1 MGQQASMC
9 LQPAGDP
16 PGTEFEVKPGVSSAS
31 RGSKLQEVAG
41 GPPATPKFTT
51 TEEVAKAAEQS
62 SSNGM
67 DFVQKAMHGLQTR
80 FPYLDL
86 PEHHL
91 NPWLATC
98 MVAVQANSAAEAIDT
113 VTRIEQLI
121 EQEENTLSSAFAL
134 FKPAHKDSLSKEEVR
149 NMLAYLAFPCT
160 TKDVQA
166 VIKATDR
173 DGDEK
178 MGLDE
183 FQLYVGRMGGTYKL
197 FEQRRKQLK
206 GSEGGDAELAESEDC
221 RIQLLQAGFDES
233 SQSYWKLIVGPSEF
247 QEAMNLVKAQRQAL
261 RHIRSLAKSNHEAK
275 LPLLQQRVKQLKYKD
290 TDLWM
295 TLAWIREQAPIIVH
309 LNLDKMMQYLEKDTH
324 YRNQFETASSGGL
337 MNPKVRKQWE
347 QKLFGGFYDDA
358 QAFDKCKYGV
368 VNAMND
374 HRGVVGCA
382 QYGDSYV
389 ILKDVRLRTTLSP
402 EDSANLKASQL
413 AVLDYYAHVLYQYT
427 DAELVET
434 IKVAI
439 NREDALLGDSS
450 KIGKMKY
457 KEAQIHGEIC
467 WSKHVARLVCHTR
480 HKKDK
485 TRLEKICAKH
495 GWTMSW
501 QDEERERMKADKKLK
516 LGKDAW
522 AETLAKV
529 EMKTVRSVAEGF
541 CRSGCGRPVAPGKT
555 PAGNA
560 FTTCCRGCA
569 LGFGHDRHCGVIDEA
584 KIGEGLC
591 KYGCGRGVMPGQT
604 PSGQKWQTCCRLCHT
619 GRHTKRCGGGST
631 SPAGIC
637 IQCKERT
644 VAEGTDKRGNVYKS
658 CCKACVTSGGK
669 RHDITCAGPLS
680 NFC

>member
-1 MGQQASMC
+1 MGQQVGMC
-9 LQPAGDP
+9 LQPGVQDP
-16 PGTEFEVKPGVSSAS
+16 TATDFAVSDVSSAS
-31 RGSKLQEVAG
+31 RGGKSLEVA
-41 GPPATPKFTT
+41 ATPHTT
-51 TEEVAKAAEQS
+51 TEEVAKAAEAS

-67 DFVQKAMHGLQTR
+67 DFVQKALRALQTR

-91 NPWLATC
+91 NTWLGIC
-98 MVAVQANSAAEAIDT
+98 LLAVKANSAAEAIDT
-113 VTRIEQLI
+113 LTRIEQLI
-121 EQEENTLSSAFAL
+121 EQEENTLSSAFSM
-134 FKPAHKDSLSKEEVR
+134 FKPASKESLSKDEVK
-149 NMLAYLAFPCT
+149 NMLAYLAFPCSP
-160 TKDVQA
+160 KDVQA
-166 VIKATDR
+166 VMTATDR
-173 DGDEK
+173 NGDGM

-197 FEQRRKQLK
+197 FEQRRRQLK
-206 GSEGGDAELAESEDC
+206 GSEGGDAELASSEEC
-221 RIQLLQAGFDES
+221 RIQLLEAGIDEPA
-233 SQSYWKLIVGPSEF
+233 QSYWKLIVGPSEF
-247 QEAMNLVKAQRQAL
+247 QEAMKLEKTQRQAL
-261 RHIRSLAKSNHEAK
+261 RHIRNLAKSNHEAK
-275 LPLLQQRVKQLKYKD
+275 LPLLQERVRHLKYKD
-290 TDLWM
+290 SDLWM

-309 LNLDKMMQYLEKDTH
+309 MNLDKMMQWLEKDTH

-358 QAFDKCKYGV
+358 KPVERCKYGV

-389 ILKDVRLRTTLSP
+389 ILKDVRLRVTLSP

-413 AVLDYYAHVLYQYT
+413 AVLDYYAHVLYTYT

-467 WSKHVARLVCHTR
+467 WSKHVSRLVCSTR

-485 TRLEKICAKH
+485 TRLDRICAKH
-495 GWTMSW
+495 GWSLSF
-501 QDEERERMKADKKLK
+501 QDEERDRMKADKKLK

-529 EMKTVRSVAEGF
+529 EKKVLGGSIQEGF
-541 CRSGCGRPVAPGKT
+541 CRSGCGRAVAPGTTK
-555 PAGNA
+555 AGNP

-584 KIGEGLC
+584 KIGDGLC
-591 KYGCGRGVMPGQT
+591 KYGCGRGVMLGET

-619 GRHTKRCGGGST
+619 GRHTKRCGGSK
-631 SPAGIC
+631 AGCDSIC
-637 IQCKERT
+637 HKCKERT
-644 VAEGTDKRGNVYKS
+644 VAEGKDKNGRPYTS
-658 CCKACVTSGGK
+658 CCRACITSDGK
-669 RHDITCAGPLS
+669 KHDMTCAGPLS